1 MQKLSEQEVVRRAAQ
16 LTGWNVQ
23 GGKLHREFKFRDF
36 KQAMAFM
43 AAAIDDIEKLDH
55 HPEWANVY
63 NHVSV
68 DLVTHSANGITNKDF
83 ELAGVLDSVAANFQ

>member
-1 MQKLSEQEVVRRAAQ
+1 MQKLSEQEIAQRAAQ
-16 LTGWNVQ
+16 LTGWSLE
-23 GGKLHREFKFRDF
+23 GGKLHCQFKFRDF

-63 NHVSV
+63 NRVTV

-83 ELAGVLDSVAANFQ
+83 ELAGVLNFVAANFQ